1 MSLKSKKFFLY
12 VPVIFLNM
20 IFLFGFALVYIYTMN
35 TKENIYQNI
44 LKDNEFYQSFLYSLQ
59 ITFLSI
65 SISLV
70 LFFVLFYL
78 LLKLKFQ
85 YSKDVKSWLF
95 FLQIPILI
103 PYSLCAFL
111 FFLLFFPVG
120 IAQEFIPFL
129 VGTSYAVVIAY
140 VYKIVP
146 FFILVSF
153 PNLLKITKDEIKLH
167 KIYSDNTAQF
177 FWKILIKRNLK
188 VLFVAVFIVFA
199 YIFNAYEI
207 PSILGS
213 NIDKMP
219 SILVYEKLG
228 EFNLN
233 SLQIAYAHSLLYFA
247 ITLVFIPFFYFIYK
261 IFQRIIF

>member
-1 MSLKSKKFFLY
+1 
-12 VPVIFLNM
+12 
-20 IFLFGFALVYIYTMN
+20 MN
-35 TKENIYQNI
+35 TQENIYQNI
-44 LKDNEFYQSFLYSLQ
+44 LQENEFYESFFYSLQ

-70 LFFVLFYL
+70 IYLGLFYL
-78 LLKLKFQ
+78 LLRLKIK
-85 YSKDVKSWLF
+85 YSIDIKSWLF

-120 IAQEFIPFL
+120 YSQEFMPFL

-140 VYKIVP
+140 IYKIVP

-153 PNLLKITKDEIKLH
+153 PTLLKITKDEINLH
-167 KIYSDNTAQF
+167 KIYSNSTAHF
-177 FWKILIKRNLK
+177 FWKILVKRNLE
-188 VLFVAVFIVFA
+188 VLFVAIFIVFA

-219 SILVYEKLG
+219 SVLVYEKLG
-228 EFNLN
+228 EFSLN
-233 SLQIAYAHSLLYFA
+233 SLQIAYAHSVLYFI
-247 ITLVFIPFFYFIYK
+247 ITLLFIPLFYIMYTFFK
-261 IFQRIIF
+261 RVIF